1 MTASEEQLR
10 WQMAVAMA
18 YGATSLNH
26 YVYTSHDDDYEAIVE
41 YETFAPTE
49 LYERVKAVNLE
60 LQSWSDIYMS
70 YSWLGTAKVDVGDK
84 NLMLNKLS
92 YNIDVDKYG
101 YLSEITSDKDLLVG
115 AFENAEHQYA
125 YMIANAGDA
134 AEIKGIDHLADFTME
149 AASVTLKL
157 KQGEYQCVAVV
168 SDGEI
173 SYLPVDAD
181 NSISIQLGAYDGA
194 FVIPIAESYVN
205 TYVVKTADTT
215 RMDLLFAAFVLSCV
229 GVAGVAV
236 ILRKKKYQ

>member
-1 MTASEEQLR
+1 
-10 WQMAVAMA
+10 
-18 YGATSLNH
+18 
-26 YVYTSHDDDYEAIVE
+26 
-41 YETFAPTE
+41 
-49 LYERVKAVNLE
+49 
-60 LQSWSDIYMS
+60 MS

-84 NLMLNKLS
+84 NLMLDKLS

-134 AEIKGIDHLADFTME
+134 AEIKSIDHLADFTME

-157 KQGEYQCVAVV
+157 KQGKYQCVAVV

-181 NSISIQLGAYDGA
+181 NSVSIQLGAYDGA
-194 FVIPIAESYVN
+194 FVIPIAESYGN
-205 TYVVKTADTT
+205 TYIVKTADTT

-229 GVAGVAV
+229 GVAGVTV